1 MSDGLGMETGASDA
15 APRRFGMESGLALA
29 AAVAATAVAA
39 ESADAQVAQIS
50 DVDILNF
57 ALNLEYLE
65 AEYYLR
71 GLTGSGLTPDETSG
85 VGTVGTVVGGRQVP
99 FTDTAV
105 QQVLA
110 EITADERGHTNF
122 VRATLGAR
130 AIARPS
136 INYTD
141 AFNAMGVAAGI
152 GPFDPFANQTNFI
165 LGGLLFCETGQTAYK
180 GSGRF
185 LQNKN
190 ILDAAGGL
198 LAVEA
203 YQAGILKVLTF
214 QAGQQA
220 IANYNAAVVVKNQQG
235 GVVADQPIV
244 VNSASNLV
252 PTDASSISFGRT
264 PAQVLGVVYEGGAAN
279 NYGFFPSRVNGAI
292 R

>member
-1 MSDGLGMETGASDA
+1 MSDGQTVEAERPQERT
-15 APRRFGMESGLALA
+15 RRFEAKGGLALA
-29 AAVAATAVAA
+29 AAVAVAGMSAGEASAQSATLT
-39 ESADAQVAQIS
+39 

-65 AEYYLR
+65 IEYYLR
-71 GLTGSGLTPDETSG
+71 GLTGSGLTPAETSG
-85 VGTVGTVVGGRQVP
+85 VGTVGSVTGGRQVN

-122 VRATLGAR
+122 IRATLGGR

-180 GSGRF
+180 GAGRF
-185 LQNKN
+185 LQNKAV
-190 ILDAAGGL
+190 LDAAAGL
-198 LAVEA
+198 HAVEA

-214 QAGQQA
+214 QAGAQA
-220 IANYNAAVVVKNQQG
+220 IANYNAAVAVKNQQG
-235 GVVADQPIV
+235 GVIADQSLIL
-244 VNSASNLV
+244 NGAANLV
-252 PTDASSISFGRT
+252 PTDGASLAFGRT

-279 NYGFFPSRVNGAI
+279 NFGFFPQRVNGTI